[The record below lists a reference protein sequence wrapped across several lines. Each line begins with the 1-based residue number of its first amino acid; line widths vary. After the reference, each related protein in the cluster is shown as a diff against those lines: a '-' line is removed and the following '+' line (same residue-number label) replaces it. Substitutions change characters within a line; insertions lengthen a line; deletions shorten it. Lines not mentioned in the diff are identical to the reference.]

1 MPGISGKPVNINR
14 VSSFSQKPM
23 KTALPERNR
32 LLLLIVH
39 SSRQGD
45 RLDRIKPAS
54 NVKQFTRFRF
64 EMLTGQ
70 RLDRSCLDFAS

>member
-1 MPGISGKPVNINR
+1 
-14 VSSFSQKPM
+14 
-23 KTALPERNR
+23 
-32 LLLLIVH
+32 LLLIVH

-70 RLDRSCLDFAS
+70 RLDRSCSHFAS